1 MSIIITA
8 GSSGPKSDPV
18 PAGTHSAVCYGV
30 VDLGTQE
37 SEQYGPKAKIALL
50 WEIPD
55 ERIEV
60 KGKSLPR
67 GISKRYTASLNEKA
81 NLRKDLEAWRG
92 RQFTAAELAGFDLA
106 NILGKSCLLN
116 VIHQD
121 TPRGTFSGVAGVM
134 PLPKGMPPKAPE
146 NGITHFSIKDA
157 VEAAKAAGQRD
168 VQWPGNLP
176 QWLLDVC
183 SKSQEYQALVTGK
196 APSKNDPVAPLPPLE
211 DLKEDVPF

>member
-1 MSIIITA
+1 MPIVITA

-30 VDLGTQE
+30 IDLGTQE
-37 SEQYGPKAKIALL
+37 SEQYGPKAKVALL

-92 RQFTAAELAGFDLA
+92 RQFTPVELAGFDLA
-106 NILGKSCLLN
+106 NILGKNCLLN
-116 VIHQD
+116 VIHQE
-121 TPRGTFSGVAGVM
+121 TPRGTFAGVAGVM
-134 PLPKGMPPKAPE
+134 PLPKGMPSKQPE
-146 NGITHFSIKDA
+146 NGITNFSIRDA
-157 VEAAKAAGQRD
+157 VDIARQTGQKD
-168 VQWPGNLP
+168 VQWPSNLP

-183 SKSQEYQALVTGK
+183 SKSQEYQSLVTGR
-196 APSKNDPVAPLPPLE
+196 APAKPDPVAPVPPL
-211 DLKEDVPF
+211 DLKEEVPF